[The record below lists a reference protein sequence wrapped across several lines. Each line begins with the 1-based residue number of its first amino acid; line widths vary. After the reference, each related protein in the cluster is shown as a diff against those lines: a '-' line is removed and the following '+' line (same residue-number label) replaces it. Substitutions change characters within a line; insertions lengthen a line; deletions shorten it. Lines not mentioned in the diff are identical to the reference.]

1 VGELLNSQFPIPNS
15 QFPIP
20 NSQFPIHNS
29 QFPIPNQQCE
39 SFYKVPQKM
48 RFINSK
54 IDLAFKKIFGSS
66 DNKDILINFLNAI
79 LYEAQPVIKDL
90 EIIDSQPRKQTFGVQ
105 DTHIDVKATMNGG
118 RISLIEIQLLNV
130 PSFEKRVLYN
140 AAKTYSLQLTGEE
153 RYERLKTVISLKI
166 ADFEMFEN
174 QTEFMTRFVFK
185 QKEQQFDCP
194 DTEIELVFVELPKF
208 SKELAQLETA
218 ADQWIYFLKNTS
230 TLETVP
236 ETLSA
241 VPEIQKAL
249 RIASEE
255 NFTQEELN
263 ELHNQELWIQD
274 QHIAIDVAK
283 EQLTKAAQLSLIL
296 RQLVRGLGT
305 IQPET
310 ENCIRQLGLQKL
322 EELGDAVLD
331 FKSPSD
337 LTAWLQAN
345 AI

>member
-1 VGELLNSQFPIPNS
+1 
-15 QFPIP
+15 
-20 NSQFPIHNS
+20 
-29 QFPIPNQQCE
+29 
-39 SFYKVPQKM
+39 M
-48 RFINSK
+48 RFINPK
-54 IDLAFKKIFGSS
+54 IDFAFKKIFGSTDS
-66 DNKDILINFLNAI
+66 KDILINFLNAI
-79 LYEAQPVIKDL
+79 LYEAQPVIQDL
-90 EIIDSQPRKQTFGVQ
+90 EIIDTQPGNKTLGVP
-105 DTHIDVKATMNGG
+105 DTHLDVKATINGG
-118 RISLIEIQLLNV
+118 RIALVEIQLLNV

-174 QTEFMTRFVFK
+174 QPEFLTRFVFK
-185 QKEQQFDCP
+185 EKEQQFDCP

-208 SKELAQLETA
+208 SKELAQLETT
-218 ADQWIYFLKNTS
+218 ADQWIYFLQNTS

-241 VPEIQKAL
+241 VPQIQKAL
-249 RIASEE
+249 RIASED

-263 ELHNQELWIQD
+263 ELQKQELWIQD
-274 QHIAIDVAK
+274 QQIAIDLARDQVIK
-283 EQLTKAAQLSLIL
+283 TAQLSLIL
-296 RQLVRGLGT
+296 RQIVRRLGT

-310 ENCIRQLGLQKL
+310 ENCIRQLGVQEL
-322 EELGDAVLD
+322 EELGEAVLD
-331 FKSPSD
+331 FNQQSD